1 MKIHE
6 ASKILILGLIVGC
19 HALLSL
25 YKEKPSLRLVAMAVK
40 LLDLNK
46 PCSCKYGRKL
56 KRTKKNDIYD
66 FLVQYCTQEQ
76 NCSQYFSSIVQQCK
90 WPSILRSNAEI
101 QKFCYH
107 GNVTS
112 HYSPLHSLK
121 TWITREQNMQ
131 VSR

>member
-6 ASKILILGLIVGC
+6 ASKILILGQIVGFTVKRGAVVTSRC
-19 HALLSL
+19 HGSNISGSQQTVLLQIWQKTQKNL
-25 YKEKPSLRLVAMAVK
+25 
-40 LLDLNK
+40 
-46 PCSCKYGRKL
+46 
-56 KRTKKNDIYD
+56 KKNDIYD

-76 NCSQYFSSIVQQCK
+76 NCSRYFSSIVQQCK
-90 WPSILRSNAEI
+90 WPSISRSNAEI
-101 QKFCYH
+101 QKFCCH

-121 TWITREQNMQ
+121 TWITRKQNMQ